1 MSQTLTPLRP
11 PTTPAARPAP
21 RPRRRRGSLLGRIG
35 LAVAV
40 TVALAPALFVFFWML
55 TSSFKQQVDIY
66 TIPPTWFDF
75 TPTLDNYREA
85 LTRTPFGRY
94 MTNSLVVATCSS
106 LLGLVIG
113 VPAAYSIARYR
124 QTKLS
129 LSLLT
134 ARLLPGVAYLVPFF
148 VAFTALR
155 MVGTYPALILSH
167 VIITFPL
174 TVFIM
179 VNFFAALPQEIY
191 DAAEVDGCGKLETF
205 ARIAVP
211 LTRPGMLTAGIL
223 AFIFSWNDFKMALI
237 LSDGD
242 SRTLPVAV
250 FNFVHEAS
258 LDWGPMMAY
267 ASIIMLPVFI
277 LTLAAQRHIV
287 TGMTMGSVK

>member
-1 MSQTLTPLRP
+1 MSQTLTPHR
-11 PTTPAARPAP
+11 PAAKPAAKP
-21 RPRRRRGSLLGRIG
+21 RRRGSILGRIG

-66 TIPPTWFDF
+66 TIPPKWFDF

-94 MTNSLVVATCSS
+94 MTNSLVVAACSS
-106 LLGLVIG
+106 LLGLAIG

-179 VNFFAALPQEIY
+179 VNFFAALPEEVY
-191 DAAEVDGCGKLETF
+191 DAAQVDGCGKLETF
-205 ARIAVP
+205 WRIAVP

-267 ASIIMLPVFI
+267 ASIIMLPVFV

>member
-1 MSQTLTPLRP
+1 MSASTVPRGAGRTL
-11 PTTPAARPAP
+11 
-21 RPRRRRGSLLGRIG
+21 RRIAFWLTLI
-35 LAVAV
+35 
-40 TVALAPALFVFFWML
+40 VALAPAAFVFFWMV

-66 TIPPTWFDF
+66 TIPPQWLNFS
-75 TPTLDNYREA
+75 PTLDNYRSA
-85 LTRTPFGRY
+85 LEQTPFTRY
-94 MTNSLVVATCSS
+94 MMNSLLVATASS
-106 LLGLVIG
+106 LFGLMIG
-113 VPAAYSIARYR
+113 LPAAYSIARYR
-124 QTKLS
+124 QSKLS

-155 MVGTYPALILSH
+155 MVGSYPALILSH

-179 VNFFAALPQEIY
+179 VNFFAGLPAEIY
-191 DAAEVDGCGKLETF
+191 DAAEVDGCGRLETF
-205 ARIAVP
+205 WRIALP

-242 SRTLPVAV
+242 TRTLPVAV

-267 ASIIMLPVFI
+267 ATIIMIPVLI
-277 LTLAAQRHIV
+277 LTLFAQRHIV

>member
-1 MSQTLTPLRP
+1 MTQISTPVR
-11 PTTPAARPAP
+11 TAVAR
-21 RPRRRRGSLLGRIG
+21 RPRRSLLGRIAF
-35 LAVAV
+35 AVILV
-40 TVALAPALFVFFWML
+40 IALAPAAFVFFWML

-66 TIPPTWFDF
+66 TIPPKWFDF
-75 TPTLDNYREA
+75 TPTLDNYRA
-85 LTRTPFGRY
+85 AFSRTPFGQY
-94 MTNSLVVATCSS
+94 MMNSLIVAACSS
-106 LLGLVIG
+106 VLGLVIG
-113 VPAAYSIARYR
+113 LPAAYSIARYR
-124 QTKLS
+124 QHRLS

-155 MVGTYPALILSH
+155 MVGTYPALILAH

-179 VNFFAALPQEIY
+179 VNFFAGLPEEIFN
-191 DAAEVDGCGKLETF
+191 AAEVDGCGKLQTF
-205 ARIAVP
+205 WRIALP
-211 LTRPGMLTAGIL
+211 LTRPGMLTSGIL

-237 LSDGD
+237 LSDAD

-250 FNFVHEAS
+250 FSFVHEAS

-267 ASIIMLPVFI
+267 ASIIMLPVLI
-277 LTLAAQRHIV
+277 LTLFAQRHIV

>member
-1 MSQTLTPLRP
+1 MVKSLV
-11 PTTPAARPAP
+11 
-21 RPRRRRGSLLGRIG
+21 RRAGFG
-35 LAVAV
+35 AVLF
-40 TVALAPALFVFFWML
+40 VALAPAAFVFFWML

-66 TIPPTWFDF
+66 SIPPKWFDF
-75 TPTLDNYREA
+75 TPTFDNYREA
-85 LTRTPFGRY
+85 FTRTPFGSY
-94 MTNSLVVATCSS
+94 MTNSLIVAACSS
-106 LLGLVIG
+106 LLGLAIG
-113 VPAAYSIARYR
+113 LPAAYSIARYR
-124 QTKLS
+124 QNRLS

-179 VNFFAALPQEIY
+179 VNFFAGLPEEIY
-191 DAAEVDGCGKLETF
+191 DAAAVDGCGRLETF
-205 ARIAVP
+205 WRIALP

-237 LSDGD
+237 LSDAD

-267 ASIIMLPVFI
+267 ATIIMLPVLI
-277 LTLAAQRHIV
+277 LTLFAQRHIV

>member
-1 MSQTLTPLRP
+1 MSQTLTPHRP
-11 PTTPAARPAP
+11 TAKPAARPAAKP
-21 RPRRRRGSLLGRIG
+21 RRRGSILGRIG

-66 TIPPTWFDF
+66 TIPPKWFDF

-94 MTNSLVVATCSS
+94 MTNSLVVAACSS
-106 LLGLVIG
+106 LLGLAIG

-179 VNFFAALPQEIY
+179 VNFFAALPEEVY
-191 DAAEVDGCGKLETF
+191 DAAQVDGCGKLETF
-205 ARIAVP
+205 WRIAVP

-267 ASIIMLPVFI
+267 ASIIMLPVFV

>member
-1 MSQTLTPLRP
+1 
-11 PTTPAARPAP
+11 
-21 RPRRRRGSLLGRIG
+21 
-35 LAVAV
+35 
-40 TVALAPALFVFFWML
+40 VFFWML

-66 TIPPTWFDF
+66 TIPPKWFDF

-85 LTRTPFGRY
+85 LTRTPFARY

-179 VNFFAALPQEIY
+179 VNFFAALPQEVY

-267 ASIIMLPVFI
+267 ASIIMLPVFV

>member
-1 MSQTLTPLRP
+1 MKVTARVDRPTGPATRRDSRVGPTVRRVAFYLTLV
-11 PTTPAARPAP
+11 
-21 RPRRRRGSLLGRIG
+21 I
-35 LAVAV
+35 
-40 TVALAPALFVFFWML
+40 ALAPAAFVFFWMV

-66 TIPPTWFDF
+66 SIPPKWLDF
-75 TPTLDNYREA
+75 TPTLDNYRDA
-85 LTRTPFGRY
+85 LTRTPFGQY
-94 MTNSLVVATCSS
+94 MTNSLIVATCSS
-106 LLGLVIG
+106 LLGLAIG
-113 VPAAYSIARYR
+113 LPAAYSIARYR
-124 QTKLS
+124 QHRLS

-179 VNFFAALPQEIY
+179 VNFFAGLPQEIY
-191 DAAEVDGCGKLETF
+191 DAAEVDGCGRLETF
-205 ARIAVP
+205 WRIALP

-237 LSDGD
+237 LSDAD

-267 ASIIMLPVFI
+267 ASIIMLPVLV
-277 LTLAAQRHIV
+277 LTLFAQRHIV

>member
-1 MSQTLTPLRP
+1 MSEILTATRATATP
-11 PTTPAARPAP
+11 PTRPAA
-21 RPRRRRGSLLGRIG
+21 RPRRRRGSILGRIA
-35 LAVAV
+35 LAVTV

-66 TIPPTWFDF
+66 TIPPKWFDF
-75 TPTLDNYREA
+75 TPTLDNYQAA
-85 LTRTPFGRY
+85 LTRTPFARY

-106 LLGLVIG
+106 LLGLLIG

-124 QTKLS
+124 QTRLS

-179 VNFFAALPQEIY
+179 VNFFAALPDEVH
-191 DAAEVDGCGKLETF
+191 DAAQVDGCGKLETF
-205 ARIAVP
+205 WRIAVP

-267 ASIIMLPVFI
+267 ASIIMLPVFV

>member
-1 MSQTLTPLRP
+1 MSQTLTPHRP
-11 PTTPAARPAP
+11 TAKPAARPAT
-21 RPRRRRGSLLGRIG
+21 RPRRRRGSILGRIG
-35 LAVAV
+35 FAVV
-40 TVALAPALFVFFWML
+40 LTVALAPALFVFFWML

-66 TIPPTWFDF
+66 SIPPKWFDF
-75 TPTLDNYREA
+75 TPTLDNYRDA

-94 MTNSLVVATCSS
+94 MTNSLVVAACSS
-106 LLGLVIG
+106 LLGLAIG

-179 VNFFAALPQEIY
+179 VNFFAALPEEVY
-191 DAAEVDGCGKLETF
+191 DAAQVDGCGKLETF
-205 ARIAVP
+205 WRIAVP

-267 ASIIMLPVFI
+267 ASIIMLPVFV

>member
-1 MSQTLTPLRP
+1 MVA
-11 PTTPAARPAP
+11 TTA
-21 RPRRRRGSLLGRIG
+21 PRRRPLTAGRIARDIG
-35 LAVAV
+35 FTLAVAI
-40 TVALAPALFVFFWML
+40 ALAPAAFVFFWMV

-66 TIPPTWFDF
+66 TIPPKWLDF
-75 TPTLDNYREA
+75 TPTLDNYRQA
-85 LTRTPFGRY
+85 LAQTPFTRY
-94 MTNSLVVATCSS
+94 MLNSLIVATASS
-106 LLGLVIG
+106 VLGLLIG

-124 QTKLS
+124 QHRLS

-148 VAFTALR
+148 VAFTTLR

-179 VNFFAALPQEIY
+179 INFFAGLPAEIY
-191 DAAEVDGCGKLETF
+191 DAAEVDGCGRLETF
-205 ARIAVP
+205 WRVALP

-223 AFIFSWNDFKMALI
+223 AFIFSWNDFKMALV
-237 LSDGD
+237 LSDGNT
-242 SRTLPVAV
+242 RTLPVAV

-267 ASIIMLPVFI
+267 ATVIMVPVLV
-277 LTLAAQRHIV
+277 LTLFAQRHIV
-287 TGMTMGSVK
+287 TGLTMGSVK